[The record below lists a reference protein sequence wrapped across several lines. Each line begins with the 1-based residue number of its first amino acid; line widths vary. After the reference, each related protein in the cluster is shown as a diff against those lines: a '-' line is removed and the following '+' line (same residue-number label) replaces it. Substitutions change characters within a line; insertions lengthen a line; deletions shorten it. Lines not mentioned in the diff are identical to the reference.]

1 MSRNYQEEIF
11 TLIKEEANRYADPN
25 KITLKFVDGVYSEV
39 LKKFRKLEEIIW
51 EVAPLDDETI
61 RFYFEEAKKRF
72 LYLNPVKAD
81 PATALIKENY
91 STWLT
96 DTRKREINWNYTE
109 RYFNYLVKRNRA
121 DSVITET
128 KNSSEYI
135 LGNLGDPQNAHDF
148 FVKGLV
154 VGEVQSGKTENFNAV
169 INRAIDSG
177 YQLILVFSGIMED
190 LRAQTQDRIEAE
202 IVGWGSVDINEQKWA
217 KNERK
222 GVGEDSRFGIHGDH
236 DVSAIESIT
245 SCQTDFSTILL
256 RSSPALTSKKILICK
271 KNVSVL
277 RNLINWLGD
286 MPKAELKKIPIL
298 ILDDEADNASLNNE
312 GAKGREYASKVN
324 GHIRA
329 ILGMFDKK
337 SYLGYTAT
345 PFANVLAD
353 RNDPAAVEWPVT
365 HRKGEEDRTFEQ
377 VNNLFPDD
385 FIVRLKAPTN
395 YIGAKQLFETI
406 AEIPKLPMISVVN
419 DSLIEF
425 PTRLRISNL
434 EPIENIP
441 REEWQ
446 EKTRDEGHF
455 AGFFTYRDY
464 KEATRAAKRED
475 NFPTALPQSLRDAV
489 LCFVLALAIRDSRKT
504 VLSSSKL
511 NEPNTTM
518 LVHTSL
524 FTSWQNTT
532 RDLIEQF
539 VEEIKHKVEN
549 NSLDQIGSIFITF
562 ENIWNRYFND
572 LVTNI
577 SEYLPQGYE
586 DNFMRPISYEVIK
599 RYLPSAVE
607 NIKVLAINSSTGD
620 KLDYSDQIPRKYIAV
635 GGNTLSRGFT
645 VRGLTINYF
654 IRSTNYSD
662 TLLQM
667 GRWFG
672 YRPGYLDCC
681 RIFTTANVINR
692 FNSTTRCIEELE
704 IEFDKMHDQGKTPR
718 NFLVKVKKHP
728 GALKITRPSILR
740 NTNTIR
746 WSFQDQ
752 LEMTTSFDVS
762 LGKINTIWDSFKSNI
777 APLFSSDSIVGD
789 KEFLKIVLKDTEI
802 INFLEHPNN
811 FDPTTLQS
819 MLTFIKL
826 CQERGALTDW
836 TVAIKLKGRSTRL
849 LQPEVS
855 GLPCETGM
863 VIRRGPKLSE
873 DNNPNRN
880 LFLNQKIFRATGSS
894 ANIMSSPRD
903 MSVSLEQFEI
913 DLAEKEYRE
922 SKPNNPNS
930 TIPERVYR
938 ERIPQNRGVLIIYL
952 FDAHY
957 SFNQQNH
964 EPDHEF
970 KKLIDQE
977 GYDLNIP
984 LVGYAIGFPPIEPDP
999 GREYLHGDYDL
1010 EVDEPEETLGSDEDV
1025 SVPDDDIGTVL

>member
-1 MSRNYQEEIF
+1 MSRNYQEELF
-11 TLIKEEANRYADPN
+11 TLIKEEANRHADPN
-25 KITLKFVDGVYSEV
+25 KITLNFVEGVYSEV

-51 EVAPLDDETI
+51 EVAPLDDETV

-109 RYFNYLVKRNRA
+109 RYLNYLVKRNRA

-135 LGNLGDPQNAHDF
+135 LGNLGDPQNAQDF

-329 ILGMFDKK
+329 ILGMFGKK

-446 EKTRDEGHF
+446 EKIRDEGHF

-464 KEATRAAKRED
+464 KEATRAAKRDD

-518 LVHTSL
+518 LVHKYIHL
-524 FTSWQNTT
+524 
-532 RDLIEQF
+532 
-539 VEEIKHKVEN
+539 K
-549 NSLDQIGSIFITF
+549 
-562 ENIWNRYFND
+562 
-572 LVTNI
+572 
-577 SEYLPQGYE
+577 
-586 DNFMRPISYEVIK
+586 PIH
-599 RYLPSAVE
+599 
-607 NIKVLAINSSTGD
+607 LAI
-620 KLDYSDQIPRKYIAV
+620 
-635 GGNTLSRGFT
+635 
-645 VRGLTINYF
+645 
-654 IRSTNYSD
+654 
-662 TLLQM
+662 
-667 GRWFG
+667 
-672 YRPGYLDCC
+672 
-681 RIFTTANVINR
+681 
-692 FNSTTRCIEELE
+692 
-704 IEFDKMHDQGKTPR
+704 
-718 NFLVKVKKHP
+718 
-728 GALKITRPSILR
+728 
-740 NTNTIR
+740 
-746 WSFQDQ
+746 
-752 LEMTTSFDVS
+752 
-762 LGKINTIWDSFKSNI
+762 
-777 APLFSSDSIVGD
+777 
-789 KEFLKIVLKDTEI
+789 
-802 INFLEHPNN
+802 
-811 FDPTTLQS
+811 
-819 MLTFIKL
+819 
-826 CQERGALTDW
+826 
-836 TVAIKLKGRSTRL
+836 
-849 LQPEVS
+849 
-855 GLPCETGM
+855 
-863 VIRRGPKLSE
+863 
-873 DNNPNRN
+873 
-880 LFLNQKIFRATGSS
+880 
-894 ANIMSSPRD
+894 
-903 MSVSLEQFEI
+903 
-913 DLAEKEYRE
+913 
-922 SKPNNPNS
+922 
-930 TIPERVYR
+930 
-938 ERIPQNRGVLIIYL
+938 
-952 FDAHY
+952 
-957 SFNQQNH
+957 
-964 EPDHEF
+964 
-970 KKLIDQE
+970 
-977 GYDLNIP
+977 
-984 LVGYAIGFPPIEPDP
+984 
-999 GREYLHGDYDL
+999 
-1010 EVDEPEETLGSDEDV
+1010 
-1025 SVPDDDIGTVL
+1025 